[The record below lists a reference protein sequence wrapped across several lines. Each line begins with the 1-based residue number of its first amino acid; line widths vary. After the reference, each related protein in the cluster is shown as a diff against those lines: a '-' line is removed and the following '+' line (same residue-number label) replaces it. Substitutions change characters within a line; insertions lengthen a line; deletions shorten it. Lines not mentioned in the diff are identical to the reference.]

1 MSGYNPPIFVYFIK
15 QSGYAIA
22 MTSRD
27 DLSTNVLLFTCPM
40 DWKPKNQQEFND
52 AARYYGVQK
61 PEAMKY
67 DPEEVPF

>member
-1 MSGYNPPIFVYFIK
+1 MSYNPAVFVYFIK

-27 DLSTNVLLFTCPM
+27 DLSTNILLFTCPL
-40 DWKPKNQQEFND
+40 DWKPQNQKEFE
-52 AARYYGVQK
+52 AAAKYYGVRDPQR
-61 PEAMKY
+61 MKY